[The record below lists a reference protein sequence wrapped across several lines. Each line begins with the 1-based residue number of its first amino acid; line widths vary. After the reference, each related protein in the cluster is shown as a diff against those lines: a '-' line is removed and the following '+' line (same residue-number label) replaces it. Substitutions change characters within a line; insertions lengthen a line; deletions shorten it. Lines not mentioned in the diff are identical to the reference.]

1 MIRPRLQDPAFGER
15 AAEAYIVDC
24 WGVGK
29 NLRPKPMGK
38 RKTSLHEKPEAD
50 SAQERKIRVLTQ
62 GAASSTRGIADAVA
76 P

>member
-1 MIRPRLQDPAFGER
+1 
-15 AAEAYIVDC
+15 
-24 WGVGK
+24 
-29 NLRPKPMGK
+29 MGK